1 MWTRLQTE
9 GRLRDGLGEFVGSQK
24 ALMNF
29 VPTRPMSE
37 IAQEFIDTFWNLYEP
52 MPYLKRTFK
61 HFMMIEGW
69 RAKYQ
74 RILTKSE
81 LKFLISICWRQGVLR
96 STRFV
101 FWQQLITMIRRK
113 PHLLYDYLIALGV
126 GEHFFKFRHEVKAE
140 IESEL
145 AEFQQH
151 EEDKKAI
158 SLQLE
163 TVS

>member
-1 MWTRLQTE
+1 MWTRLQKE
-9 GRLRDGLGEFVGSQK
+9 GRLIDGLGEFFGSQK
-24 ALMNF
+24 SLMNF
-29 VPTRPMSE
+29 IPTRPMSE
-37 IAQEFIDTFWNLYEP
+37 IAEEFVEAFWNLYEP
-52 MPYLKRTFK
+52 MPYLKRTFR
-61 HFMMIEGW
+61 HFMMMEGW

-74 RILTKSE
+74 RTLTKSE
-81 LKFLISICWRQGVLR
+81 LKFLISICWRQGGLR

-101 FWQQLITMIRRK
+101 FWRQLIIMAWRK
-113 PHLLYDYLIALGV
+113 PHLLYDYLIALGT

-145 AEFQQH
+145 AHFQQH
-151 EEDKKAI
+151 EQEQKAI